1 MPSCNLFGMELE
13 WGEEKNEIEIV
24 APSPFEE
31 MEKELGVL
39 MRITS

>member
-1 MPSCNLFGMELE
+1 MSSCNLFDMELE

-24 APSPFEE
+24 APSLFEE

-39 MRITS
+39 IRTIS